1 MEKNKLMQEI
11 DKVQAEINAVES
23 NCKKIEDDLIVCK
36 HHKKFLD
43 ILAIQANLKKYQKKK
58 PQQS

>member
-11 DKVQAEINAVES
+11 DKVQNEINAVES

-43 ILAIQANLKKYQKKK
+43 ILAIQANLKKY
-58 PQQS
+58 